1 MRDDLL
7 VDADAHDDAEDADA
21 KAHVAALVVVAGT
34 LVVRTVIGTVAGRR
48 RQDAVYFSP
57 ARASGLVR

>member
-1 MRDDLL
+1 VRDDLL
-7 VDADAHDDAEDADA
+7 VDAHADAEDAVA
-21 KAHVAALVVVAGT
+21 EAHAAAVVVVAGT
-34 LVVRTVIGTVAGRR
+34 LAVRVVIGKVVRRP